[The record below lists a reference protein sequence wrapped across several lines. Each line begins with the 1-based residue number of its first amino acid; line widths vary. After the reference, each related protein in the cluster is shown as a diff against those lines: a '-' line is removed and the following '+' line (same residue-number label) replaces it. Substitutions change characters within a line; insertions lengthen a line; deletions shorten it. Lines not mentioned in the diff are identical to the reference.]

1 MEGGNLQSTRL
12 NRRVDETMMVGHLS
26 DTHLGWYS
34 RDGRAVE
41 REDDY
46 YNAFKEAVEIFVREH
61 VDLVIHSGDIL
72 DTPRPYGTAIKA
84 LVEGVQELSKRNIPF
99 LFTLGEHDLSNI
111 PSTPYPMLLEKLGVG
126 MYVGDGKTH
135 EIKGLKVVGL
145 HRHKKYERSSLL
157 EKLDKIGKAQTASG
171 VKSILVLHQGLQDI
185 AGPWAELS
193 LAELPEGFHYYAMGH
208 YHEYA
213 EKEHGVGLLSY
224 PGPTHW
230 VDMDE
235 PDECGVN
242 IVDLS
247 GDIPAIHRQ
256 RLSNVRP
263 KLRRGIS
270 GKKVMEALNELTQL
284 EYKIKP
290 CLWLEVETEG
300 RIDELLIEE
309 KLGEKF
315 IVQEIRTALPAT
327 AVDKIPDLKEFT
339 LDAELRRLVME
350 VLDNNER
357 NVSFALDEL
366 LPLLADREEASEAVW
381 NYYRRGEW
389 YDKAR

>member
-1 MEGGNLQSTRL
+1 
-12 NRRVDETMMVGHLS
+12 MMVGHLS

-34 RDGRAVE
+34 RDGRAIE

-84 LVEGVQELSKRNIPF
+84 LVEGVLELSKRNIPF

-126 MYVGDGKTH
+126 MYVGDGTTH
-135 EIKGLKVVGL
+135 EIKGLRVLGL
-145 HRHKKYERSSLL
+145 YRHKKYERSSLL
-157 EKLDKIGKAQTASG
+157 EKLDKIREAQTASG

-213 EKEHGVGLLSY
+213 EKEHGLGLLSY
-224 PGPTHW
+224 PGSTHW

-247 GDIPAIHRQ
+247 SDIPAIHRQ

-263 KLRRGIS
+263 KVRRRIS

-284 EYKIKP
+284 EYKVKP

-300 RIDELLIEE
+300 RIDELLIEK

-315 IVQEIRTALPAT
+315 IVQEIRTVLPAT
-327 AVDKIPDLKEFT
+327 VADKIPDLKEIT

-350 VLDNNER
+350 VLDHNER

-366 LPLLADREEASEAVW
+366 LPLLANREEASEIVW
-381 NYYRRGEW
+381 NYYRRDEW